1 MPGSFNQT
9 VIALRTRYL
18 APAMRRLSVPWRWW
32 TAQLSAL
39 LPENLR
45 QLFESG
51 NQRLIV
57 EANGGEFI
65 VQHGSAGQLIEIG
78 RIPNTAAGVTVFPV
92 PDNIRQTTLLLP
104 QDQVLACTLTLP
116 LAAEENLREV
126 LSFEIDRLTPF
137 RVNEVYYDYAVTG
150 RSAAGKT
157 LALQLF
163 VAPRLAVDESLEILA
178 AAGIQPEVVTA
189 HVLDNPDR
197 HPVNLVPA
205 GRRSQRAVILQRLN
219 ASLATLALLL
229 LVTAIALPLLQKNQ
243 TIDSLQAEVQEAT
256 VAAQAG
262 NQLRQE
268 VEKLVDGSSYLIK
281 KKQTALT
288 AMQLLDEM
296 TRVIPDDTWV
306 NRIDMNNG
314 EIQLQGQSGAAAGL
328 IALIEASPMFQNVR
342 FRSPVTQVARTEQ
355 ERFHLSAEA
364 VSGQNE

>member
-1 MPGSFNQT
+1 MPGSINHT
-9 VIALRTRYL
+9 IIALRTRYL
-18 APAMRRLSVPWRWW
+18 APAMRRLSVAWCWW

-45 QLFESG
+45 EIFESG

-57 EANGGEFI
+57 AANDGEFV
-65 VQHGSAGQLIEIG
+65 VQQGSAGQLQEIG
-78 RIPNTAAGVTVFPV
+78 RILNAAAGVTVFPL
-92 PDNIRQTTLLLP
+92 PDNIQQTILLLP
-104 QDQVLACTLTLP
+104 QGQVLACAMTLP

-126 LSFEIDRLTPF
+126 LSFEIDRQTPF
-137 RVNEVYYDYAVTG
+137 RAAEVYYDYAVTG

-157 LALQLF
+157 LELQLF
-163 VAPRLAVDESLEILA
+163 VVPRQAVDASLEILA
-178 AAGIQPEVVTA
+178 AAGIQPEVVAA
-189 HVLDNPDR
+189 HVLDNPDG
-197 HPVNLVPA
+197 HPVNLIPA
-205 GRRSQRAVILQRLN
+205 GRRSKRSVILRRLN
-219 ASLATLALLL
+219 VSLATLALVL
-229 LVTAIALPLLQKNQ
+229 LVTAIALPLLQKNRM
-243 TIDSLQAEVQEAT
+243 IDSLQAEVQEAT

-262 NQLRQE
+262 NQLRRE

-288 AMQLLDEM
+288 IMQMLDEM

-306 NRIDMNNG
+306 NRIDMNND

-328 IALIEASPMFQNVR
+328 IALIEASPMFHNTR

-364 VSGQNE
+364 VPGQNE